1 MKSNFPFI
9 DLFAGCGGLS
19 EGFYK
24 QKFIP
29 LAHVEHD
36 YYSCESLRK
45 RMSYYGFND
54 LKNAVI
60 QKDIKDKNK
69 TLNVLDNK
77 FKFNFKINDL
87 KKFKKFKKIAIIG
100 MGGSILGA
108 EAIHNFLQH
117 KIKKE
122 IYFLNDL
129 NDKKIKAFKKKKF
142 IKNSFY
148 YNFKIRKY
156 SRNFI

>member
-1 MKSNFPFI
+1 MKSNFTFI

-54 LKNAVI
+54 LKN
-60 QKDIKDKNK
+60 
-69 TLNVLDNK
+69 
-77 FKFNFKINDL
+77 
-87 KKFKKFKKIAIIG
+87 
-100 MGGSILGA
+100 
-108 EAIHNFLQH
+108 
-117 KIKKE
+117 
-122 IYFLNDL
+122 
-129 NDKKIKAFKKKKF
+129 
-142 IKNSFY
+142 
-148 YNFKIRKY
+148 
-156 SRNFI
+156 